1 MLGKPLGNGEPDGV
15 RRQHQRQV
23 FAKGVMDRVYQ
34 RVGLLVPAIIDDLQ
48 ALCGME
54 VKSTASKAVAL
65 ITGCKPCS
73 G

>member
-1 MLGKPLGNGEPDGV
+1 VLGKPLGNGEPDGV
-15 RRQHQRQV
+15 RRQQQRQV
-23 FAKGVMDRVYQ
+23 VSKGFMDRVCQ
-34 RVGLLVPAIIDDLQ
+34 RVVLLVPAFIDDLQ